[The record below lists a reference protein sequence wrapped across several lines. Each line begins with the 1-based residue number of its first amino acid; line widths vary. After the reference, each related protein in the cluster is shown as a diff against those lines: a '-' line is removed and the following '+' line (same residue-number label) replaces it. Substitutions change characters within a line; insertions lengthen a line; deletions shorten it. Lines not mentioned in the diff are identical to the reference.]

1 MDLTKQVSA
10 FGKIDR
16 RKFLGAA
23 ALGGL
28 LTSLALPLA
37 VEARAAAAA
46 DTASEPGDDRI
57 GKLDHAAH
65 MRRAIAQARN
75 NAKYPFGAVIVR
87 IDDGS
92 VVAEGFNRTSINPTW
107 HGEMDAIDQYAA
119 RHPGADWSSLV
130 LYTTCEPCAMCQ
142 SAVLWAG
149 IAGVIFGSSIPFY
162 VGLAGWA
169 IDIRAEEVIRRTAFR
184 HCTLIGGILEQECNA
199 LFVAASKLPPPQ
211 G

>member
-28 LTSLALPLA
+28 STSLALPLA
-37 VEARAAAAA
+37 VETPAAAAA
-46 DTASEPGDDRI
+46 DTASEPGDERI
-57 GKLDHAAH
+57 RKLDHAAH

-75 NAKYPFGAVIVR
+75 NPRYPFGAVIVR
-87 IDDGS
+87 IGDGS
-92 VVAEGFNRTSINPTW
+92 VVAEGYNRTSINPTW

-119 RHPGADWSSLV
+119 RHPGADWSGLA

-149 IAGVIFGSSIPFY
+149 IAGVIFGPSIPFY
-162 VGLAGWA
+162 AGLAGWA
-169 IDIRAEEVIRRTAFR
+169 IDIRAEEVIRRTGFR
-184 HCTLIGGILEQECNA
+184 HCMLIGGILEQECNA
-199 LFVAASKLPPPQ
+199 LFVAASKLLPQ